1 MAHSAAVPDPADAP
15 AGPAEPASVMTA
27 VEAALTETEFAWS
40 LSLIGEGQARKL
52 ATLAADLRRPC
63 SPTGDGKRIA
73 SGFSYLGAE
82 EAIAW
87 KRACQDPL
95 YSVMQ
100 ESIVSFG
107 RRWSRVRS
115 TLTDRA
121 YHYVSLGPGDGQK
134 DGIILQDL
142 AGPDPG
148 RCYVAVDMSA
158 EMLRL
163 GVHDLMPQLG
173 LSRSRTLPVQLD
185 FSAPDNVAELC
196 RLLHRLL
203 GEQPIVFSLL
213 GNTLANFD
221 DDAGLLRM
229 LGGRLLRP
237 QDRLVL
243 ELATTPVLDRE
254 LAQEAAEEYG
264 RSRGFRE
271 FVTTAL
277 MHHTDLKIDMESVL
291 FHGDVENDRA
301 LLVKMIYQNRTGSDL
316 RMMLPDRTDVSFPQ
330 QDTVRLYVT
339 RKYARS
345 RLGDLLADAG
355 LHALG
360 STQSDL
366 SPSRTGVRFG
376 IDLLVL
382 TAAGYRPGADSTV
395 AEDIWR

>member
-1 MAHSAAVPDPADAP
+1 MAHPAAAPDRAP
-15 AGPAEPASVMTA
+15 ATSALEPPSVLA
-27 VEAALTETEFAWS
+27 ALEAALTETEFAWS

-52 ATLAADLRRPC
+52 AILAADLRRPC
-63 SPTGDGKRIA
+63 SQTGDGKRIA

-100 ESIVSFG
+100 ESIASFG
-107 RRWSRVRS
+107 GRWSRVRPA
-115 TLTDRA
+115 LPGPA

-134 DGIILQDL
+134 DRVILQDL
-142 AGPDPG
+142 AGHNPQL
-148 RCYVAVDMSA
+148 CYVAVDMSI

-163 GVHDLMPQLG
+163 GVHGLMPQLG
-173 LSRSRTLPVQLD
+173 LSSSRTLPVQLD
-185 FSAPDNVAELC
+185 FSAPDNVDELC
-196 RLLHRLL
+196 RLLDRLL

-229 LGGRLLRP
+229 LSSRLLRP

-243 ELATTPVLDRE
+243 EVATTPVLDRE

-277 MHHTDLKIDMESVL
+277 MHHTDLKIDMDSVL
-291 FHGDVENDRA
+291 YRGDLENDRG

-316 RMMLPDRTDVSFPQ
+316 RMMLPDRTDASFPQ

-345 RLGDLLADAG
+345 RLGDLLTDGGVRAVG
-355 LHALG
+355 GTH
-360 STQSDL
+360 SDL

-382 TAAGYRPGADSTV
+382 TTAGNHPGPDSTV